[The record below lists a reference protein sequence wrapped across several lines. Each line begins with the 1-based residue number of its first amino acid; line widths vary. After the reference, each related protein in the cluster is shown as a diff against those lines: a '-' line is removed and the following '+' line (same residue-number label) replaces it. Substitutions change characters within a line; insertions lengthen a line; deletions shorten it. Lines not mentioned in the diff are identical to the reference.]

1 MSEIVVEDSSSDPD
15 EIQEVSDSGEEEEG
29 SRVFVSKKIPTD
41 SEWFSQVRF
50 HFLVFETL
58 RVFYLSFPH
67 FLKTTLSSRYLRK
80 KSVTN
85 KSI

>member
-15 EIQEVSDSGEEEEG
+15 EVQEVSDSGEEEDEEG

-50 HFLVFETL
+50 HFLVFET
-58 RVFYLSFPH
+58 
-67 FLKTTLSSRYLRK
+67 
-80 KSVTN
+80 
-85 KSI
+85 

>member
-15 EIQEVSDSGEEEEG
+15 EIQEVSDSGEEEEEEG

-50 HFLVFETL
+50 
-58 RVFYLSFPH
+58 
-67 FLKTTLSSRYLRK
+67 
-80 KSVTN
+80 
-85 KSI
+85 